1 MALLALDLKII
12 ESRFITLIARGRS
25 LRVMPLNRCEAVRG
39 LPPPYALTD
48 EPVTAFATGRLIS
61 VFRRRTGAATPE
73 PPTDPAEAADAKEPI
88 EGEGSRAKKGR
99 PTPKRREA
107 EKHRRRAI
115 TAPPRDRKEYLR
127 QQRAK
132 RREQTARYR
141 EGMARGDDRYLNKRD
156 QGPVRR
162 LARDYVDARRTLS
175 EFFFM
180 TTFGLMLVSLVLQGP
195 QPLLYAILVTNLWPL
210 ILIVFVGDAWLVGY
224 RVKKLARERFPDEEL
239 RGLGFYAAMR
249 AMQMRWLRM
258 PKPRLKPGQKDKV

>member
-1 MALLALDLKII
+1 
-12 ESRFITLIARGRS
+12 
-25 LRVMPLNRCEAVRG
+25 VWAV
-39 LPPPYALTD
+39 PTPYALTD
-48 EPVTAFATGRLIS
+48 EPVTAFAAGRLIS

-73 PPTDPAEAADAKEPI
+73 PATEAAEPAEPKEPT
-88 EGEGSRAKKGR
+88 ETGASRAKKGR

-107 EKHRRRAI
+107 EKHRRRPI
-115 TAPPRDRKEYLR
+115 TAPPRDRKEYVR

-132 RREQTARYR
+132 RREQAARYR

-156 QGPVRR
+156 RGPVRR

-175 EFFFM
+175 EYFFM
-180 TTFGLMLVSLVLQGP
+180 TTFALMLVSLVLQGP

-210 ILIVFVGDAWLVGY
+210 LLLVFVGDAWLVGY
-224 RVKKLARERFPDEEL
+224 RVKKLARERFPEEDL

-258 PKPRLKPGQKDKV
+258 PKPRLKPGQKGEV